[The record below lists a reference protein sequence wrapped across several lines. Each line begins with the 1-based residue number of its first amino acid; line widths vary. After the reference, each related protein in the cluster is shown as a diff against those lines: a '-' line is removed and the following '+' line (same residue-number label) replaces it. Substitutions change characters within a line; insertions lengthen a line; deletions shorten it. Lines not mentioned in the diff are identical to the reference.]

1 MNSLIILCV
10 PIAAFAIAWA
20 SVPLARRVAVWLG
33 VTAEPVR
40 ASTAMKIPVFGGVSI
55 VAATL
60 IALAAFGALPA
71 WLAFGMIAMF
81 LLGFVDDAIALRPRN
96 KLLAQ
101 TAVVILAL
109 VAMPHIALTPW
120 PVLDAALVAFWLLST
135 TNAFNLIDGLDGL
148 AAGVGIIAGLAI
160 AATGLFTGH
169 IPVALMAL
177 AIAGALGGF
186 LAHNFHPAAIFMG
199 DGGALPIGFAL
210 GGLAMVAGQLP
221 GNSRLTEYAYPVLVM
236 LVPILDTAIVSVTRI
251 ATGRAISRRGLDH
264 SHHRLLSLGLPDR
277 TAASVCWAVAALGA
291 VCAIA
296 TSVLPH
302 AVVLLGLPFIGLVVT
317 VLALF
322 MMDLTFESYSPG
334 QAYADRGWLARLIL
348 NVGYK
353 RRLAEAAVDSALI
366 ASAYFGAF
374 MLRVNFEMTDGFATN
389 VVRCLPWL
397 LLVTYPAFVL
407 TGIYKGIWRY
417 TGISDGIRFA
427 NGAVLA
433 GILMVLG
440 AQVLPIAYSGS
451 IVVLFV
457 VLVFNLLVATRLSFQ
472 LLRRGIAHLSQAGK
486 RVLVVG
492 AGLTGAAAADYIFA
506 HQNEGLRL
514 AGFVDDD
521 SFKRGKLVHGHEVL
535 GSVDDLERLYG
546 LTRFDQILIAAD
558 GINGGRLEK
567 ISAFAECHGISIRRF
582 TIQVNEYGAEPAPP
596 TPGAAHLALGDR

>member
-1 MNSLIILCV
+1 
-10 PIAAFAIAWA
+10 
-20 SVPLARRVAVWLG
+20 
-33 VTAEPVR
+33 
-40 ASTAMKIPVFGGVSI
+40 
-55 VAATL
+55 
-60 IALAAFGALPA
+60 
-71 WLAFGMIAMF
+71 
-81 LLGFVDDAIALRPRN
+81 
-96 KLLAQ
+96 
-101 TAVVILAL
+101 
-109 VAMPHIALTPW
+109 
-120 PVLDAALVAFWLLST
+120 
-135 TNAFNLIDGLDGL
+135 
-148 AAGVGIIAGLAI
+148 
-160 AATGLFTGH
+160 
-169 IPVALMAL
+169 
-177 AIAGALGGF
+177 
-186 LAHNFHPAAIFMG
+186 
-199 DGGALPIGFAL
+199 
-210 GGLAMVAGQLP
+210 
-221 GNSRLTEYAYPVLVM
+221 
-236 LVPILDTAIVSVTRI
+236 
-251 ATGRAISRRGLDH
+251 
-264 SHHRLLSLGLPDR
+264 
-277 TAASVCWAVAALGA
+277 
-291 VCAIA
+291 
-296 TSVLPH
+296 
-302 AVVLLGLPFIGLVVT
+302 LGLPFIGLVVT

-433 GILMVLG
+433 GILMVVG
-440 AQVLPIAYSGS
+440 GQVLPIAYSGS

-567 ISAFAECHGISIRRF
+567 ISAFAERHGIPIRRF

-596 TPGAAHLALGDR
+596 TPDAAHLALGDR